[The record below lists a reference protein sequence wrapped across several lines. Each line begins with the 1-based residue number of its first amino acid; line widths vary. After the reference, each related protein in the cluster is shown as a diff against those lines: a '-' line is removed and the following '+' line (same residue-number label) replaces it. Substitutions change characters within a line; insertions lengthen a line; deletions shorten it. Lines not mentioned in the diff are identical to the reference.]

1 MLLAV
6 CGGTAGVLFAWWSLK
21 ALVAAFGIDSVIQ
34 VKPDL
39 TVLGFTL
46 VISILTGIG
55 FGLFPAWRSSSI
67 QLRVD
72 ARTPALKPARALV
85 VLQVALCCLLLVGA
99 GLLTRSLRALENQDL
114 GFRADDVLLLHTD
127 ARLAGYQPAQ
137 LYPLYR
143 QFHDR
148 LNGLPGV
155 LSASIAR
162 FTPLSGHSS
171 SGNFSIEGYTPPAGK
186 EMNVYSVEV
195 GPGFFETL
203 GIPLLLG
210 RSISPRDTPTSPPV
224 AVVSQSFIQEYLP
237 GQNPIGRRVQHGAP
251 FREPGVEIVGVVGDS
266 KYYDVRQR
274 PKPMAYFS
282 AWQTSGRSAYVSEI
296 VVRMTHDAPGV
307 ANEVRRTVQSIDDKL
322 PISGVT
328 TLSRQVYNSVKQ
340 ERLFARFCSFFGLL
354 ALLLA
359 SVGIYGTMAYSVSR
373 RTREIGIRMALGA
386 HDHAVMWMVLRESM
400 VLLLLGLAC
409 GLPLSIA
416 GTRWIRSYLFGIQPV
431 DPLGIGVALI
441 LLITASTLAGYLPA
455 RRASKTDPLAAL
467 RSE

>member
-1 MLLAV
+1 
-6 CGGTAGVLFAWWSLK
+6 
-21 ALVAAFGIDSVIQ
+21 
-34 VKPDL
+34 
-39 TVLGFTL
+39 
-46 VISILTGIG
+46 
-55 FGLFPAWRSSSI
+55 
-67 QLRVD
+67 
-72 ARTPALKPARALV
+72 
-85 VLQVALCCLLLVGA
+85 
-99 GLLTRSLRALENQDL
+99 
-114 GFRADDVLLLHTD
+114 
-127 ARLAGYQPAQ
+127 
-137 LYPLYR
+137 
-143 QFHDR
+143 
-148 LNGLPGV
+148 
-155 LSASIAR
+155 
-162 FTPLSGHSS
+162 
-171 SGNFSIEGYTPPAGK
+171 
-186 EMNVYSVEV
+186 
-195 GPGFFETL
+195 
-203 GIPLLLG
+203 
-210 RSISPRDTPTSPPV
+210 
-224 AVVSQSFIQEYLP
+224 
-237 GQNPIGRRVQHGAP
+237 
-251 FREPGVEIVGVVGDS
+251 
-266 KYYDVRQR
+266 
-274 PKPMAYFS
+274 
-282 AWQTSGRSAYVSEI
+282 
-296 VVRMTHDAPGV
+296 MTHDAPGV

-431 DPLGIGVALI
+431 DPVGIGVALI